1 MEIKRFDEFISES
14 QEFDYDDNDLNEG
27 LLDSIKGLLTKPNLK
42 DPKTPK
48 DFAEIIRLASSIEE
62 YSKGTPI
69 DIAGNIRN
77 LMSAFINKQGPFA
90 GRSGAP
96 APKPVSM
103 MGKGGAE
110 ISMIKGT
117 QSAAQ
122 FKAAKAAKAAKIE
135 ATLKSEF
142 PTADATKIKKLV
154 DVLTKINATVWSA
167 K

>member
-27 LLDSIKGLLTKPNLK
+27 LLDAIKGVLTKPNLK

-48 DFAEIIRLASSIEE
+48 DFAEIVRLASTKMPEG
-62 YSKGTPI
+62 KGTPI
-69 DIAGNIRN
+69 DIAGKIRN

-96 APKPVSM
+96 APKPVGI
-103 MGKGGAE
+103 MGKGGVE
-110 ISMIKGT
+110 FTKTGKE
-117 QSAAQ
+117 QSVAQ
-122 FKAAKAAKAAKIE
+122 FKAAKAAKAAKAG
-135 ATLKSEF
+135 ATG
-142 PTADATKIKKLV
+142 
-154 DVLTKINATVWSA
+154 SA